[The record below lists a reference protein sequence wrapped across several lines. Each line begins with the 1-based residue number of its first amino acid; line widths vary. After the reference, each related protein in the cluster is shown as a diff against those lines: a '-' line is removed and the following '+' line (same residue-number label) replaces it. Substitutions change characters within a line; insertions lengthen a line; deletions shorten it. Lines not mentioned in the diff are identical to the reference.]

1 MRKICVVIT
10 ARASYSRIK
19 TALIELEKNPSVN
32 LMIVL
37 AGSSLIDKYGDIR
50 GQLSQD
56 NLKVTAE
63 AYHVVDGGDLISS
76 AKTVGLG
83 INELSSIFV
92 QLKPDLVVTIA
103 DRFETMSTAV
113 AASFMNIPLAHIQGG
128 EVTGNI
134 DEKVRH
140 SITKLADLHLV
151 STEKSKE
158 RVIKMG
164 ENPDCV
170 HVTGC
175 PSIDIAHQV
184 ASSGNNIL
192 DFDPIKKYGGVG
204 PELDWSNWYIVVMQ
218 HPVTT
223 EFHLA
228 EHQILETLKAV
239 CEIKIPAFWFWPNLD
254 AGTDGTS
261 KGIRKYREQNLIENI
276 HFFKNMDSV
285 DFLKLLKN
293 SVCLIGN
300 SSVGLRECSY
310 LGVPCINIGNRQF
323 GRERSSNILN
333 VDHSTTEILQAF
345 NKVIDGFNCSSS
357 TLYGDGNAGPRISKI
372 LADSKLSFN
381 KHLNY

>member
-10 ARASYSRIK
+10 ARASYSSIK
-19 TALIELEKNPSVN
+19 TALIELEKKTSVN

-128 EVTGNI
+128 EVTGN

-151 STEKSKE
+151 STQKSKE
-158 RVIKMG
+158 R
-164 ENPDCV
+164 
-170 HVTGC
+170 
-175 PSIDIAHQV
+175 
-184 ASSGNNIL
+184 
-192 DFDPIKKYGGVG
+192 
-204 PELDWSNWYIVVMQ
+204 
-218 HPVTT
+218 
-223 EFHLA
+223 
-228 EHQILETLKAV
+228 
-239 CEIKIPAFWFWPNLD
+239 
-254 AGTDGTS
+254 
-261 KGIRKYREQNLIENI
+261 
-276 HFFKNMDSV
+276 
-285 DFLKLLKN
+285 
-293 SVCLIGN
+293 
-300 SSVGLRECSY
+300 
-310 LGVPCINIGNRQF
+310 
-323 GRERSSNILN
+323 
-333 VDHSTTEILQAF
+333 
-345 NKVIDGFNCSSS
+345 
-357 TLYGDGNAGPRISKI
+357 
-372 LADSKLSFN
+372 
-381 KHLNY
+381 

>member
-19 TALIELEKNPSVN
+19 TALIELNNNSRVD

-37 AGSSLIDKYGDIR
+37 AGSSLLEKFGDIR
-50 GQLSQD
+50 GQLICD
-56 NLKVTAE
+56 NLSISAE
-63 AYHVVDGGDLISS
+63 AYHVVDGGDLVSS

-175 PSIDIAHQV
+175 PSIDL
-184 ASSGNNIL
+184 ASTLNNTVEL
-192 DFDPIKKYGGVG
+192 DFDPIGKYGGVG
-204 PELDWSNWYIVVMQ
+204 PQLDWRSGFLVVMQ

-223 EFHLA
+223 EFDLA
-228 EHQILETLKAV
+228 HDQIFETLKAIT
-239 CEIKIPAFWFWPNLD
+239 EISLPAFWFWPNLD

-261 KGIRKYREQNLIENI
+261 KGIRKFRENNAVKNI
-276 HFFKNMDSV
+276 HFFKNMESL
-285 DFLKLLKN
+285 DFLMLLKK
-293 SVCLIGN
+293 SLCLIGN
-300 SSVGLRECSY
+300 SSVGIRECSY
-310 LGVPCINIGNRQF
+310 LGVPCINVGSRQS
-323 GRERSSNILN
+323 GRERSSN
-333 VDHSTTEILQAF
+333 
-345 NKVIDGFNCSSS
+345 VIDVTHSSGEIVNAFVQVENGFHPSRS
-357 TLYGDGNAGPRISKI
+357 TIYGDGKSGARISEI
-372 LADSKLSFN
+372 LTVAKLSYH
-381 KHLNY
+381 KRLNY